1 MSRRG
6 KVNART
12 AQGRELARKLY
23 DYRLQELER
32 LSVEEQARLR
42 DEFTLLSEAQ
52 FRDVLRQVIEAKHYE
67 RDLIGWQGIPHDIT
81 VLAFVLV
88 TYLFDLR
95 AGIVV
100 GIATLVL
107 LESMFQFYFNR
118 RLYGPLGTLV
128 WLTYPAYLLLA
139 YVLYHRGY
147 SLIWIAAAVLL
158 AWGGTFLLGAL
169 ARMPVRMILEAR
181 ARGAADAARIRE
193 ERRKKDSG
201 S

>member
-1 MSRRG
+1 MTRRG

-42 DEFTLLSEAQ
+42 DEFALLSEAQ
-52 FRDVLRQVIEAKHYE
+52 FQDVLRQVIEAKHYE
-67 RDLIGWQGIPHDIT
+67 RERIGWQAIPHDIT
-81 VLAFVLV
+81 VLVFVLV
-88 TYLFDLR
+88 TVLFDLR
-95 AGIVV
+95 AGIVAGV
-100 GIATLVL
+100 ATLVL
-107 LESMFQFYFNR
+107 LESMFQFYFDR
-118 RLYGPLGTLV
+118 RLYGPLSTLV
-128 WLTYPAYLLLA
+128 WVTYPAYLLLA
-139 YVLYHRGY
+139 YVLYGRGY
-147 SLIWIAAAVLL
+147 ILIWIAATVLL

-193 ERRKKDSG
+193 ERGKKDSG
-201 S
+201 T